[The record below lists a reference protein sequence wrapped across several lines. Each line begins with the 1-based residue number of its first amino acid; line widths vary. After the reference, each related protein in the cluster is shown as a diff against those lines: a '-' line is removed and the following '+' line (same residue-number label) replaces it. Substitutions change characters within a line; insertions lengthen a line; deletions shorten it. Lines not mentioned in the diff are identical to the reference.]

1 MGREG
6 KRGEQMK
13 EYDLD
18 KIRIRAEEI
27 LDIERKWITRYK
39 ERENWEEFIRQMIL
53 VEGMEFMFE
62 KIFDDDEEL

>member
-1 MGREG
+1 
-6 KRGEQMK
+6 MK

>member
-1 MGREG
+1 
-6 KRGEQMK
+6 MK

-18 KIRIRAEEI
+18 KIRIKAEEI
-27 LDIERKWITRYK
+27 LDLERKWITRYK